1 MFRLIAAGDRKLMLR
16 VNRWKAPHWV
26 RRWMLLASKGGDG
39 WLWGAV
45 GTILLLFGGPNRYVA
60 LSAAILSLAGGQAT
74 FFVLK
79 RLIGR
84 ARPCSIEPH
93 CWSSLLPPDR
103 FSFPSGHTITAF
115 AMATSFGLYYPSLLL
130 GLIFCAASVAAS
142 RVILGLHYLSDVLA
156 GLFIGA
162 AIGAAVVAWGPQLL

>member
-1 MFRLIAAGDRKLMLR
+1 MIRLIAAGDRRIMLR
-16 VNRWKAPHWV
+16 VNRWRAPLWI
-26 RRWMLLASKGGDG
+26 RKWMLLATRGGDG
-39 WLWGAV
+39 WLWSTIGAL
-45 GTILLLFGGPNRYVA
+45 ILLFGGFRRFAA
-60 LSAAILSLAGGQAT
+60 LEAGFVSLGAGQLT

-84 ARPCSIEPH
+84 ERPCATETH

-115 AMATSFGLYYPSLLL
+115 AITFSLGLYYPTLLA
-130 GLIFCAASVAAS
+130 GLVFCALSVAAS

-156 GLFIGA
+156 GMVIGI
-162 AIGAAVVAWGPQLL
+162 AIGVGAFACPGL